1 MLPATEIAHI
11 KSAMCFIRRL
21 VVLLLVA
28 TLPIHGLAAVGAACP
43 AQAAHAMDHA
53 MGHSGHGTMDADGDH
68 AMAGHDCCDPAAQPD
83 QPIDSSHHAGGDCGK
98 SCCHVYQPPV
108 TAAVA
113 LMHPASETVLVQP
126 VLPFVSHD
134 AKDFWRPPRFV

>member
-1 MLPATEIAHI
+1 MSVL
-11 KSAMCFIRRL
+11 RRL
-21 VVLLLVA
+21 VALLLMA
-28 TLPIHGLAAVGAACP
+28 ALPVYGLAAVGGAACP
-43 AQAAHAMDHA
+43 AQAPAHAMDHSMDHA
-53 MGHSGHGTMDADGDH
+53 MDHAGHGAMHPDGDH

-83 QPIDSSHHAGGDCGK
+83 QPVDSSHHAGGDCGK

-134 AKDFWRPPRFV
+134 AEDFWRPPRSV